1 MGRELVFWQMVVIS
15 PPYGDA
21 TASQASADIA
31 FRHAYNTRLDY
42 GLCDHD
48 VFNGYATY
56 ELPFGLFQFLQLN
69 GEACGLALGRS
80 ENDVKG
86 FDVGASIGKR
96 QDQIVGAI
104 GNRDQA

>member
-31 FRHAYNTRLDY
+31 FQRYVYNTRLDY

-48 VFNGYATY
+48 VTHVFNGYATY
-56 ELPFGLFQFLQLN
+56 G
-69 GEACGLALGRS
+69 S
-80 ENDVKG
+80 T
-86 FDVGASIGKR
+86 
-96 QDQIVGAI
+96 
-104 GNRDQA
+104 